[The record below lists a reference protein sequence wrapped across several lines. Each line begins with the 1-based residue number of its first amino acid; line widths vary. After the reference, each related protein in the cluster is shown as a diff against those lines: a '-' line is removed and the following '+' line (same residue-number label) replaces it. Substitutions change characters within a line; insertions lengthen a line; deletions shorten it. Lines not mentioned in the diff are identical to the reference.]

1 MHKLLKKSAAIGIL
15 FGVSAGIFAMLPAS
29 RHTEAAIAVWDE
41 KNIEQAIQMVTQ
53 TASILSDQDKQLI
66 LSILNSKK
74 LSEDTILRYI
84 QGVEQMDKNSPLH
97 GDIVI
102 PDGLGSNWD
111 EYKKQHPEYNKAA
124 NATQQANAMLQASW
138 IDKLGDLS
146 LVLNGQETVAGAY
159 MSEIKREKAL
169 NATYLNAA
177 REAQQAQMSNDDIA
191 EMTNTLLN
199 DSYQAEG
206 QMQAMQIGNN
216 INAQGVYALLMMNKQ
231 IAAQYKAQAAYM
243 QSQNIEK
250 AAVEAHERAVR
261 ERARK
266 AAGIESE

>member
-29 RHTEAAIAVWDE
+29 HHTEAAIAVWDE

-102 PDGLGSNWD
+102 PDGLVSNWD

-124 NATQQANAMLQASW
+124 NAAQQANAMLQASW